1 VSAEAGR
8 SELAR
13 RRDRLARQLAELQ
26 FDLGGLVYEMAIRDH
41 FRLDLLVRQAAR
53 LQELDAELGEVERQ
67 LALEDAGAAGRC
79 PSCGSL
85 YARGALYCSGCGR
98 QLMESFT
105 PMTAASPARPAA
117 DVAPPTTVAP
127 VASPISPPDG
137 PRRTG

>member
-1 VSAEAGR
+1 VSREAGQ

-41 FRLDLLVRQAAR
+41 FRLDLVVRQAAR

-85 YARGALYCSGCGR
+85 YARGALYCSSCGR
-98 QLMESFT
+98 QLMETFT
-105 PMTAASPARPAA
+105 PL
-117 DVAPPTTVAP
+117 
-127 VASPISPPDG
+127 SPPDLA
-137 PRRTG
+137 RRTG